1 MLRKDISASDLAR
14 EVWGTTRDK
23 RGYEVAR
30 NRDRIGH
37 YLNGTSYPAP
47 ANLELLAKTLDVP
60 VEELAIDPSEKS
72 NPSTRQG
79 ARRLAGNPVSTGEL
93 ILTSLPAQPG
103 KIRLQVDRVIPWQ
116 LAEHI
121 HHLLKE
127 AELIGVTNPG
137 VGEVVGGSDT
147 ETDTSENG
155 TSNG

>member
-1 MLRKDISASDLAR
+1 
-14 EVWGTTRDK
+14 
-23 RGYEVAR
+23 
-30 NRDRIGH
+30 
-37 YLNGTSYPAP
+37 
-47 ANLELLAKTLDVP
+47 
-60 VEELAIDPSEKS
+60 
-72 NPSTRQG
+72 
-79 ARRLAGNPVSTGEL
+79 
-93 ILTSLPAQPG
+93 
-103 KIRLQVDRVIPWQ
+103 LQVDRVIPWQ